1 MTAHHHLIPL
11 PATAGPGPYPISGL
25 RCGCPPCKKERT
37 LEALGQSWDKQPF
50 AFLPRALH
58 SFLSVPTSVCFS
70 KEHGSKWRNQHKA
83 QAQLRCRP
91 AERPTKHLKPESST
105 LTPGDATPANG
116 TVYDVEDEEDTGR
129 VMPIGPAQ
137 ADSPEWQAT
146 IEKVVKS
153 VVSIHFCQTCSFD
166 TDLSMSSQ
174 ATGFVV
180 DAERG
185 YILTNRH
192 VVCAGPFWGY
202 CIFDNHEESDVRPVY
217 RDPVHDFGIL
227 KFDPKAIRYME
238 LTELKLRP
246 EAARVGCEI
255 RVVGNDAGEKLSIL
269 SGVIS
274 RLDRNAPE
282 YGDGYCDFNT
292 NYIQA
297 AAAASGGSSGSPVV
311 NIDGHAIA
319 LQAGGRADGAA
330 TDYFLPL
337 DRPLRALECIRRGE
351 PVARGTIQTQWIL
364 KPFDECRRLGLTPE
378 WEAAVRKASPHE
390 TSMLVAEII
399 LPEGPADGKLEEGDV
414 LLQVNGEL
422 LTQFIRLDD
431 ILDSSVGKTVR
442 LLVQRGGQNVEVE
455 CEVGDLHAI
464 TPDRFV
470 TVAGSTFHNLSYQQ
484 ARLYAIAT
492 RGVYVCEAAG
502 SFKLENTLS
511 GWIIDAVDKRPTRN
525 LDEFI
530 EVMKTIPD
538 RARVV
543 ISYRHIRDLHTR
555 GTSIV
560 YIDRHWHP
568 KMRMAIRNDETGLWD
583 FSDLADPVPA
593 ETPVPTKAD
602 FIQLD
607 GVSQPAVADIVR
619 SFVRVSCTM
628 PLKLDGYPQAKKT
641 GFGLVIDAEKGL
653 VVVSRA
659 IVPYNLCDINIT
671 VADSIIVAAKVIFL
685 HPLQNYTIIQY
696 DPSLVQAPVQ
706 SAKLSTEYIKQG
718 QETIFVGFNQNFRI
732 VVAKTAVTDITTVS
746 IPANASAPRYRAI
759 NLDAIT
765 VDTGLSGQCTNGV
778 LIGEDGVVQALWLN
792 YLGERTP
799 SSHKDVEYHLGFATP
814 ALLPVTSKIQ
824 QGIIPKLR
832 ILNMESYVVQ
842 MSQARIMGVSE
853 EWIQKVAQAN
863 PSRHQLFMVRK
874 VDCPPPQLT
883 SDADSLQEG
892 DIILTLDGQLIT
904 RVSELDKMYEKEVLD
919 ALIVRNGQEM
929 HLKLPTVPTEDLETD
944 RAVVF
949 CGAVLQKPH
958 HAVRQQISKLHSEVY
973 VSARSRG
980 SPAYQYGLAP
990 TNFITAVNGVPT
1002 PNLDSF
1008 VREVG
1013 KIPDNTYFRLRAVTF
1028 DNVPWVVTMKKN
1040 DHYFPMSEYIKDPS
1054 QPLGWRTVS
1063 HDRDRHKDG
1072 ITPTQP
1078 ISIQTPW
1085 TRCTTSGPKSIGW
1098 RREAAAAE
1106 EAEVARRRTRAQEL
1120 LKAISLM
1127 ALGEKEKK
1135 NKEGKEGSAQC
1146 IVDWIQDWDVDR
1158 DTTRPGISGLYQV
1171 VGTRDLHTDSSVGQE
1186 TDGNDNTKEILRE
1199 TLKYLPGGR
1208 LPLPR
1213 SFGWHTASYT
1223 NLRGAYHKSPHTNEG
1238 CWFQYSRDSSFNLSG
1253 NQPRRQN
1260 KSIECTA
1267 NTTSCKQGRWETGS
1281 LSRELPYNVKRGTKD
1296 YISPLLPS
1304 PNWGQKNVWFSK
1316 AKYNAGKKV
1325 MDYFPDAGES
1335 GNGSARKPH
1344 AAKTIMGD
1352 EKVDGSYQE
1361 DDSEDTDIGASALA
1375 DVEYTYSFEPDF
1387 YSKWDQLFPSDICEE
1402 TDDPPI
1408 TISI

>member
-1 MTAHHHLIPL
+1 M
-11 PATAGPGPYPISGL
+11 SL
-25 RCGCPPCKKERT
+25 RSLSVSASVRPFSSVFQVS
-37 LEALGQSWDKQPF
+37 LDLSSASQPF
-50 AFLPRALH
+50 APFIFHRFQLPLRHQRLSFKAAYIHHLYRPFVQLPRTMDAKGDMGAKRKR
-58 SFLSVPTSVCFS
+58 SAVAGAV
-70 KEHGSKWRNQHKA
+70 E
-83 QAQLRCRP
+83 RP
-91 AERPTKHLKPESST
+91 AKHLKPEGSV

-116 TVYDVEDEEDTGR
+116 TVYDIEEEEDAARTLA
-129 VMPIGPAQ
+129 VGPAQ
-137 ADSPEWQAT
+137 ADSPEWQAM
-146 IEKVVKS
+146 IETVVKS

-166 TDLSMSSQ
+166 TELSMSSQ

-202 CIFDNHEESDVRPVY
+202 CIFDNHEECDVRPIY

-227 KFDPKAIRYME
+227 QFDPKAIKYMK
-238 LTELKLRP
+238 LTELKLQP
-246 EAARVGCEI
+246 DAARVGTEI

-282 YGDGYCDFNT
+282 YGEGYSDFNT

-337 DRPLRALECIRRGE
+337 DRPLRALECIRQNK
-351 PVARGTIQTQWIL
+351 PVTRGTIQTQWIL

-378 WEAAVRKASPHE
+378 WEAAVRKAAPTE
-390 TSMLVAEII
+390 TNMLAAEII
-399 LPEGPADGKLEEGDV
+399 LPEGPADGKVLEGDV

-422 LTQFIRLDD
+422 LTQFVRLDD
-431 ILDSSVGKTVR
+431 ILDTSVGGKIK
-442 LLVQRGGQNVEVE
+442 LLVQRGGEDIEVE
-455 CEVGDLHAI
+455 CEVGDLHSI

-470 TVAGSTFHNLSYQQ
+470 TVAGGTFHDLSYQQ
-484 ARLYAIAT
+484 SRLYAIAT

-502 SFKLENTLS
+502 SFKLENTLA
-511 GWIIDAVDKRPTRN
+511 GWIIDSVDKRPTRN
-525 LDEFI
+525 LDEFV
-530 EVMKTIPD
+530 EVMKSIPD
-538 RARVV
+538 RSRVV
-543 ISYRHIRDLHTR
+543 ISYRHIRDLHTK
-555 GTSIV
+555 GTSIIYV
-560 YIDRHWHP
+560 DRHWHP
-568 KMRMAIRNDETGLWD
+568 KMRLAVRNDESGIWD
-583 FSDLADPVPA
+583 FSDLADPIPA
-593 ETPVPTKAD
+593 EKPVARKAD

-607 GVSQPAVADIVR
+607 GVSQPAAAEIVR

-659 IVPYNLCDINIT
+659 IVPYDLCDINIT
-671 VADSIIVAAKVIFL
+671 VADSVILNAKVVFL

-706 SAKLSTEYIKQG
+706 SARLSTEYIKQG
-718 QETIFVGFNQNFRI
+718 QDTIFVGFNQNYRI

-814 ALLPVTSKIQ
+814 SLLPVASKIQ
-824 QGIIPKLR
+824 QGVVPKLR

-874 VDCPPPQLT
+874 VDCPPANFT
-883 SDADSLQEG
+883 SDVDSFQEA

-904 RVSELDKMYEKEVLD
+904 RVSELDVMYEKEVLD

-929 HLKLPTVPTEDLETD
+929 RIRVPTVPTEDLETD

-958 HAVRQQISKLHSEVY
+958 HAVRQQISKLHSEIY

-980 SPAYQYGLAP
+980 SPAYHYGLAP
-990 TNFITAVNGVPT
+990 TNFLTAVNGVPT

-1008 VREVG
+1008 VEEVR

-1040 DHYFPMSEYIKDPS
+1040 DHYFPMSEYIKDPAAEA
-1054 QPLGWRTVS
+1054 GWSTVS
-1063 HDRDRHKDG
+1063 HG
-1072 ITPTQP
+1072 
-1078 ISIQTPW
+1078 
-1085 TRCTTSGPKSIGW
+1085 KS
-1098 RREAAAAE
+1098 
-1106 EAEVARRRTRAQEL
+1106 
-1120 LKAISLM
+1120 
-1127 ALGEKEKK
+1127 
-1135 NKEGKEGSAQC
+1135 
-1146 IVDWIQDWDVDR
+1146 
-1158 DTTRPGISGLYQV
+1158 
-1171 VGTRDLHTDSSVGQE
+1171 E
-1186 TDGNDNTKEILRE
+1186 T
-1199 TLKYLPGGR
+1199 
-1208 LPLPR
+1208 
-1213 SFGWHTASYT
+1213 
-1223 NLRGAYHKSPHTNEG
+1223 
-1238 CWFQYSRDSSFNLSG
+1238 
-1253 NQPRRQN
+1253 
-1260 KSIECTA
+1260 
-1267 NTTSCKQGRWETGS
+1267 
-1281 LSRELPYNVKRGTKD
+1281 KRGVSSD
-1296 YISPLLPS
+1296 AANL
-1304 PNWGQKNVWFSK
+1304 N
-1316 AKYNAGKKV
+1316 
-1325 MDYFPDAGES
+1325 PDA
-1335 GNGSARKPH
+1335 
-1344 AAKTIMGD
+1344 MD
-1352 EKVDGSYQE
+1352 EGMEDGVS
-1361 DDSEDTDIGASALA
+1361 
-1375 DVEYTYSFEPDF
+1375 DVEPDM
-1387 YSKWDQLFPSDICEE
+1387 E
-1402 TDDPPI
+1402 
-1408 TISI
+1408 